1 MPVFAR
7 VPLRH
12 TEDLKE
18 KDTEEQEKDDPKAK
32 QAQNRWKTR
41 AEAHYS
47 YQSSRNV
54 CEEHSHCGFE
64 QFVETVGSLNQFES
78 NAGDEE
84 FL

>member
-12 TEDLKE
+12 TENLKE

-32 QAQNRWKTR
+32 QAQNSWKTR
-41 AEAHYS
+41 TEALS
-47 YQSSRNV
+47 DRLSRWCNGKY
-54 CEEHSHCGFE
+54 SHCGFE
-64 QFVETVGSLNQFES
+64 QFVETVSSLNQFEG
-78 NAGDEE
+78 NTGDEE